1 MGVTG
6 QELASYVEEFTVG
19 TWAEDPELLATF
31 RAEVDERLASLSA
44 GLLQLETQASH
55 SSPRQLIAG
64 LFRDAHTV
72 KGSARM
78 MGLTKVLETAHAAED
93 LLGALRDGRFQ
104 VRRDYVDLLLA
115 TVDGIGRSITNAPH
129 AEVTEF
135 LDLLVA
141 ALRGALEGDDP
152 VTVPRMAEPTP
163 VGAARTAPPPPSAAS
178 ASASPSA
185 ASSSSASSPAG
196 TGPASAFIVP
206 TPPTAPAA
214 FVVPPPP
221 PNQAAVTLGG
231 TGGPRVVPPPPQSQA
246 AITPVDRG
254 NERAVDSVRVTSQR
268 VYDLLDVVGEAE
280 LDARRVEQNAERV
293 IALAAD
299 QKRWLRALR
308 DAVAASGS
316 SLPRDVEDAVYN
328 VMTVTDQM
336 QQSGHQLRT
345 LVEDARGRLA
355 LVRDGA
361 MGLAMVPVRR
371 VVAAFPRLVRDV
383 ASSTGKDVRLNLVGE
398 DVELDKKVLD
408 GVADALKHLVI
419 NAVDHGCETPED
431 RVAAG
436 KSPRATVTVLAK
448 AAGGTVVLE
457 VSDDGR
463 GIDENRVRATA
474 IERGLLPVGSTVAGA
489 QLLQLLFLAA
499 FSTSATV
506 TSTSGRGVG
515 LDVVKTAVDD
525 LGGTIDVFSELG
537 AGSRFVLTLPIT
549 LGVLRCLIAR
559 VGDERYAV
567 PVPAVMESLSLRDVP
582 IDNVAGVPVVIRH
595 GISVPLLDLGS
606 ALGVAGVRDAR
617 AALVVRHGGASDL
630 IAWSVDRLEGEL
642 ELVVKDLGSF
652 VGRLPLVTGATI
664 DGDGSVVCL
673 IDLREISGRA
683 GGTGH
688 TAGSTGHLAGSA
700 GAAMPIGGSLGA
712 EGNDVDGTELVTA
725 PVGRKPRVLVVEDSV
740 GVRELE
746 RVILESAGYEVVT
759 AVDGLDGIARLR
771 AQPADLVL
779 SDVEMPGMDGFALT
793 RTIRRTRGWEQ
804 VPVVIM
810 TSRGDESDRR
820 AGLEAGANAYLL
832 KSDFD
837 QTELV
842 DTVRRL
848 IGR

>member
-1 MGVTG
+1 M
-6 QELASYVEEFTVG
+6 G

-44 GLLQLETQASH
+44 GLLQLETHGA
-55 SSPRQLIAG
+55 PRQLIAA

-78 MGLTKVLETAHAAED
+78 MGLTRVLETAHAAED

-104 VRRDYVDLLLA
+104 IRRDYVDLLLA
-115 TVDGIGRSITNAPH
+115 TVDGIGRSISGALAP
-129 AEVTEF
+129 EVDEYLTE
-135 LDLLVA
+135 LET
-141 ALRGALEGDDP
+141 ALRVALEGEDP
-152 VTVPRMAEPTP
+152 VKVPRMSEPVPIP
-163 VGAARTAPPPPSAAS
+163 VVPQPQLFAGIPLAPTFPTAVQVPVPTATGALAPASPAAPWLPPAVPLPPSAAGS
-178 ASASPSA
+178 
-185 ASSSSASSPAG
+185 
-196 TGPASAFIVP
+196 TVP
-206 TPPTAPAA
+206 LPPTLLA
-214 FVVPPPP
+214 
-221 PNQAAVTLGG
+221 
-231 TGGPRVVPPPPQSQA
+231 
-246 AITPVDRG
+246 DRG
-254 NERAVDSVRVTSQR
+254 GERAPDSVRVTSQR

-280 LDARRVEQNAERV
+280 LDARRVEQNAEKV
-293 IALAAD
+293 IALASD

-308 DAVAASGS
+308 DAVAASGA
-316 SLPRDVEDAVYN
+316 SLPDDIELAVSN
-328 VMTVTDQM
+328 VMSVTDQM
-336 QQSGHQLRT
+336 QSSGHQLRE

-383 ASSTGKDVRLNLVGE
+383 ASSTGKDVRLNLIGE

-419 NAVDHGCETPED
+419 NAVDHGCETPEE
-431 RVAAG
+431 RIAAD
-436 KSPRATVTVLAK
+436 KPPRATVTVLAK

-463 GIDENRVRATA
+463 GIDEDKVRAAA
-474 IERGLLPVGSTVAGA
+474 IDRGLLPVGSTLAGG
-489 QLLQLLFLAA
+489 QLFQLLFLAA
-499 FSTSATV
+499 FSTSVTV

-537 AGSRFVLTLPIT
+537 SGSRFVLTLPIT

-567 PVPAVMESLSLRDVP
+567 PVPGVMESLSLRDVAVE
-582 IDNVAGVPVVIRH
+582 NVAGVPVVIRH
-595 GISVPLLDLGS
+595 GVSVPLLDLGA
-606 ALGVAGVRDAR
+606 ALGVESARDPR
-617 AALVVRHGGASDL
+617 AALVVRHSGASDL

-688 TAGSTGHLAGSA
+688 VGGSA
-700 GAAMPIGGSLGA
+700 NMVGS
-712 EGNDVDGTELVTA
+712 VTA
-725 PVGRKPRVLVVEDSV
+725 QNDTTPMGRKPRILVVEDSV

-759 AVDGLDGIARLR
+759 AVDGLDGISRLR
-771 AQPADLVL
+771 AEPADLVL
-779 SDVEMPGMDGFALT
+779 SDVEMPGMDGFTLT

-810 TSRGDESDRR
+810 TSRGDDADRR
-820 AGLEAGANAYLL
+820 AGLEAGASAYLL

-848 IGR
+848 VGR

>member
-1 MGVTG
+1 M
-6 QELASYVEEFTVG
+6 G

-44 GLLQLETQASH
+44 GLLQLESNGA
-55 SSPRQLIAG
+55 PRQLIAG

-78 MGLTKVLETAHAAED
+78 MGLTTVLQTAHAAED

-104 VRRDYVDLLLA
+104 VKREYVDLLLA
-115 TVDGIGRSITNAPH
+115 TVDGIGRCVAAPGAPAVDEYL
-129 AEVTEF
+129 AE
-135 LDLLVA
+135 LID

-152 VTVPRMAEPTP
+152 IRVPRMAQP
-163 VGAARTAPPPPSAAS
+163 GAAAAPARDASPRGAPARSRSRAAKGAGSAITDAGSTTTSLAPLVVPAGGSAPFIVAQPLIPSSTALSLPPVPLVAGSAAVP
-178 ASASPSA
+178 AVPAVHTA
-185 ASSSSASSPAG
+185 AD
-196 TGPASAFIVP
+196 
-206 TPPTAPAA
+206 AP
-214 FVVPPPP
+214 
-221 PNQAAVTLGG
+221 LGLG
-231 TGGPRVVPPPPQSQA
+231 LERPG
-246 AITPVDRG
+246 
-254 NERAVDSVRVTSQR
+254 ERAVDSVRVTSQR

-293 IALAAD
+293 IGLAID

-308 DAVAASGS
+308 DAVAASGAD
-316 SLPRDVEDAVYN
+316 LPGEIETAVYN
-328 VMTVTDQM
+328 VMSVTDQM
-336 QQSGHQLRT
+336 QSSGHQLRE
-345 LVEDARGRLA
+345 LVEDSRGRLA

-371 VVAAFPRLVRDV
+371 VVTAFPRLVRDV

-419 NAVDHGCETPED
+419 NAVDHGCETPDE
-431 RVAAG
+431 RVAAD
-436 KSPRATVTVLAK
+436 KPVRATVTVSAK

-457 VSDDGR
+457 VADDGR
-463 GIDENRVRATA
+463 GIDEDAVRATA
-474 IERGLLPVGSTVAGA
+474 IERGLLPVGSTLAGA
-489 QLLQLLFLAA
+489 QLFQLLFLAS
-499 FSTSATV
+499 FSTSPTV

-537 AGSRFVLTLPIT
+537 AGTSFVLTLPIT

-559 VGDERYAV
+559 VGSERYAV
-567 PVPAVMESLSLRDVP
+567 PVPAVIESLSLRDVAVET
-582 IDNVAGVPVVIRH
+582 VAGVPVVMRH
-595 GISVPLLDLGS
+595 GVTVPLLDLGS
-606 ALGVAGVRDAR
+606 ALGVEGDREPR
-617 AALVVRHGGASDL
+617 AALVVRNGGASDL

-688 TAGSTGHLAGSA
+688 VGASVQVAGPVSVEHEPAH
-700 GAAMPIGGSLGA
+700 
-712 EGNDVDGTELVTA
+712 
-725 PVGRKPRVLVVEDSV
+725 VGRKARVLVVEDSV

-771 AQPADLVL
+771 TEPADLVL
-779 SDVEMPGMDGFALT
+779 SDVEMPGMDGFTLT
-793 RTIRRTRGWEQ
+793 RTIRRTRGWEH

-820 AGLEAGANAYLL
+820 AGLEAGASAYLL

-848 IGR
+848 VGR

>member
-1 MGVTG
+1 M
-6 QELASYVEEFTVG
+6 G

-31 RAEVDERLASLSA
+31 RAEVEERLASLSA
-44 GLLQLETQASH
+44 GLLQLESNG
-55 SSPRQLIAG
+55 SPRQLIAG

-78 MGLTKVLETAHAAED
+78 MGLTAVLQTAHAAED
-93 LLGALRDGRFQ
+93 LLGALRDGRFH

-115 TVDGIGRSITNAPH
+115 TVDGISRSIVPNPTPA
-129 AEVTEF
+129 VDGYLT
-135 LDLLVA
+135 DLVN

-152 VTVPRMAEPTP
+152 VTIPRMSQPAPEPAP
-163 VGAARTAPPPPSAAS
+163 V
-178 ASASPSA
+178 
-185 ASSSSASSPAG
+185 PAG
-196 TGPASAFIVP
+196 RKRTVIVP
-206 TPPTAPAA
+206 APPTAPAPSTLDSPLSLT
-214 FVVPPPP
+214 VPPPASSVAV
-221 PNQAAVTLGG
+221 AAPVALVDGG
-231 TGGPRVVPPPPQSQA
+231 G
-246 AITPVDRG
+246 
-254 NERAVDSVRVTSQR
+254 ERAVDSVRVTSQR

-299 QKRWLRALR
+299 QKHWLRALR
-308 DAVAASGS
+308 DAVAASGG
-316 SLPRDVEDAVYN
+316 SLPGDVEAAVYH
-328 VMTVTDQM
+328 VMSVTDQM
-336 QQSGHQLRT
+336 QSSGHQLRE
-345 LVEDARGRLA
+345 LVEDSRGRLA

-371 VVAAFPRLVRDV
+371 VVAAFPRLIRDV
-383 ASSTGKDVRLNLVGE
+383 ASSTGKDVRLILVGE

-419 NAVDHGCETPED
+419 NAVDHGCETPD
-431 RVAAG
+431 VRG
-436 KSPRATVTVLAK
+436 TLDKPPRATVTVSAK

-457 VSDDGR
+457 VADDGR
-463 GIDENRVRATA
+463 GIDEDKVRATA
-474 IERGLLPVGSTVAGA
+474 IERGLLPAGSTLAGA
-489 QLLQLLFLAA
+489 QLFQLLFLAS
-499 FSTSATV
+499 FSTSPTV

-537 AGSRFVLTLPIT
+537 SGTRFVLTLPIT

-559 VGDERYAV
+559 VGNERYAV
-567 PVPAVMESLSLRDVP
+567 PVPAVIESVSLRDVAV
-582 IDNVAGVPVVIRH
+582 DNVAGVPVVIRH
-595 GISVPLLDLGS
+595 GVAVPLLDLGA
-606 ALGVAGVRDAR
+606 ALGVEGEREPR
-617 AALVVRHGGASDL
+617 AALVVRNGGASDL

-673 IDLREISGRA
+673 IDLREISVRA

-688 TAGSTGHLAGSA
+688 V
-700 GAAMPIGGSLGA
+700 GGSIHHGVSSAA
-712 EGNDVDGTELVTA
+712 EPVA
-725 PVGRKPRVLVVEDSV
+725 PVIGRKARILVVEDSV

-746 RVILESAGYEVVT
+746 RVILESAGYDVVT

-771 AQPADLVL
+771 AEPADLVL
-779 SDVEMPGMDGFALT
+779 SDVEMPGMDGFTLT

-820 AGLEAGANAYLL
+820 AGLEAGASAYLL

-848 IGR
+848 VGR

>member
-1 MGVTG
+1 
-6 QELASYVEEFTVG
+6 VG

-44 GLLQLETQASH
+44 GLLQLESNAA
-55 SSPRQLIAG
+55 PRQLIAS

-78 MGLTKVLETAHAAED
+78 MGLTMVLQTAHAAED

-115 TVDGIGRSITNAPH
+115 TVDGIGRSVAG
-129 AEVTEF
+129 AAVDDYLTE
-135 LDLLVA
+135 LA
-141 ALRGALEGDDP
+141 TALRGALDGADP
-152 VTVPRMAEPTP
+152 VTVPRMALPLPTASTASAGSPAPAAPVAPAISSALPVMTGVVLVPTP
-163 VGAARTAPPPPSAAS
+163 VELPSMTFESIQPIVLAGAAAVAP
-178 ASASPSA
+178 
-185 ASSSSASSPAG
+185 G
-196 TGPASAFIVP
+196 ER
-206 TPPTAPAA
+206 
-214 FVVPPPP
+214 
-221 PNQAAVTLGG
+221 GG
-231 TGGPRVVPPPPQSQA
+231 E
-246 AITPVDRG
+246 RG
-254 NERAVDSVRVTSQR
+254 VDSVRVTSQR

-293 IALAAD
+293 VAFAVD
-299 QKRWLRALR
+299 QKRWLRTLR
-308 DAVAASGS
+308 DAVAASGG
-316 SLPRDVEDAVYN
+316 SLPGDVEAAIYH
-328 VMTVTDQM
+328 VMSVTDQM
-336 QQSGHQLRT
+336 QNSGHQLRE

-383 ASSTGKDVRLNLVGE
+383 ASSTGKDVRLSLHGE

-419 NAVDHGCETPED
+419 NAVDHGCETPDD
-431 RVAAG
+431 RTALG
-436 KSPRATVTVLAK
+436 KSPRATVTVSAK

-463 GIDENRVRATA
+463 GIDEDKVRATA
-474 IERGLLPVGSTVAGA
+474 IERGLLPVGSTLAGP
-489 QLLQLLFLAA
+489 QLFQLLFLAA
-499 FSTSATV
+499 FSTSPTV

-525 LGGTIDVFSELG
+525 LGGTIDVFTDLG
-537 AGSRFVLTLPIT
+537 SGTRFVLTLPIT

-559 VGDERYAV
+559 VGNERYAV
-567 PVPAVMESLSLRDVP
+567 PVPAVIESLSLRDVAV
-582 IDNVAGVPVVIRH
+582 DNVAGVPVVIRH
-595 GISVPLLDLGS
+595 GVAVPLLDLGA
-606 ALGVAGVRDAR
+606 ALGVDGDREPR
-617 AALVVRHGGASDL
+617 AALVVRNSGASDL

-688 TAGSTGHLAGSA
+688 VG
-700 GAAMPIGGSLGA
+700 GAAYPGGA
-712 EGNDVDGTELVTA
+712 TYVGNSALEPEPA
-725 PVGRKPRVLVVEDSV
+725 PVARKARILVVEDSV

-746 RVILESAGYEVVT
+746 RVILESAGYDVVT

-771 AQPADLVL
+771 AEPADLVL
-779 SDVEMPGMDGFALT
+779 SDVEMPGMDGFTLT

-810 TSRGDESDRR
+810 TSRGDASDRR
-820 AGLEAGANAYLL
+820 AGLEAGASAYLL

-848 IGR
+848 VGR

>member
-1 MGVTG
+1 M
-6 QELASYVEEFTVG
+6 G

-44 GLLQLETQASH
+44 GLLQLESNGA
-55 SSPRQLIAG
+55 PRQLIAG

-78 MGLTKVLETAHAAED
+78 MGLTTVLQTAHAAED

-104 VRRDYVDLLLA
+104 VKREYVDLLLA
-115 TVDGIGRSITNAPH
+115 TVDGIGRSIATAPS
-129 AEVTEF
+129 AAVDEYLGE
-135 LDLLVA
+135 LVD

-152 VTVPRMAEPTP
+152 VRVPRMSQSAPAAVAPARAGKGGTQADTRAGTRAETRAGTRAASK
-163 VGAARTAPPPPSAAS
+163 GAAAVAVAVAAATAADASSTPLGVPAAGGAPFIVANPAAS
-178 ASASPSA
+178 AVLPGLSLPPLPVTSLA
-185 ASSSSASSPAG
+185 APATDVG
-196 TGPASAFIVP
+196 
-206 TPPTAPAA
+206 APAA
-214 FVVPPPP
+214 LAGMA
-221 PNQAAVTLGG
+221 QLGVG
-231 TGGPRVVPPPPQSQA
+231 F
-246 AITPVDRG
+246 DRAG
-254 NERAVDSVRVTSQR
+254 DRAVDSVRVTSQR

-293 IALAAD
+293 IALAID

-308 DAVAASGS
+308 DAVAASGA
-316 SLPRDVEDAVYN
+316 SLPGDVESAVYH
-328 VMTVTDQM
+328 VMSVTDQM
-336 QQSGHQLRT
+336 QSSGHQLRE
-345 LVEDARGRLA
+345 LVEDSRGRLA

-419 NAVDHGCETPED
+419 NAVDHGCETPDE
-431 RVAAG
+431 RVAAD
-436 KSPRATVTVLAK
+436 KPARATVTVSAK

-463 GIDENRVRATA
+463 GIDEDAVRAIA
-474 IERGLLPVGSTVAGA
+474 IERGLLPVGSTLGGA
-489 QLLQLLFLAA
+489 QLFQLLFLAS
-499 FSTSATV
+499 FSTSPTV

-525 LGGTIDVFSELG
+525 LGGTIDVLSELG
-537 AGSRFVLTLPIT
+537 AGTSFVLTLPIT

-559 VGDERYAV
+559 VGSERYAV
-567 PVPAVMESLSLRDVP
+567 PVPAVIESLSLRDVAV
-582 IDNVAGVPVVIRH
+582 DTVAGVPVVVRH
-595 GISVPLLDLGS
+595 GVTVPLLDLGS
-606 ALGVAGVRDAR
+606 ALGVEGDREPR
-617 AALVVRHGGASDL
+617 AALVVRNGGASDL

-688 TAGSTGHLAGSA
+688 LGGSA
-700 GAAMPIGGSLGA
+700 QAAGPVLIDQ
-712 EGNDVDGTELVTA
+712 EPA
-725 PVGRKPRVLVVEDSV
+725 PLGRKARILVVEDSV

-771 AQPADLVL
+771 TEPADLVL
-779 SDVEMPGMDGFALT
+779 SDVEMPGMDGFTLT
-793 RTIRRTRGWEQ
+793 RTIRRTRGWEH

-820 AGLEAGANAYLL
+820 AGLEAGASAYLL

-848 IGR
+848 VGR

>member
-1 MGVTG
+1 LSASD
-6 QELASYVEEFTVG
+6 QDLALHVEECYVG

-31 RAEVDERLASLSA
+31 RAEMEERLASLSA
-44 GLLQLETQASH
+44 GLLQLESH
-55 SSPRQLIAG
+55 GAPRQLIAG

-115 TVDGIGRSITNAPH
+115 TIDGIGRSIAGDPAP
-129 AEVTEF
+129 AVEEY
-135 LDLLVA
+135 LNELVA
-141 ALRGALEGDDP
+141 ALRATLDGEEP
-152 VTVPRMAEPTP
+152 IKIPRMASPMFLP
-163 VGAARTAPPPPSAAS
+163 V
-178 ASASPSA
+178 
-185 ASSSSASSPAG
+185 
-196 TGPASAFIVP
+196 
-206 TPPTAPAA
+206 PAA
-214 FVVPPPP
+214 AMAVPIGAGSAGSAGGTAAGSPGRGAVMVPPPP
-221 PNQAAVTLGG
+221 VLPPSSLAAL
-231 TGGPRVVPPPPQSQA
+231 
-246 AITPVDRG
+246 DRG
-254 NERAVDSVRVTSQR
+254 GERAVDSVRVTSQR

-280 LDARRVEQNAERV
+280 LDARRVEQNAEKV
-293 IALAAD
+293 IGLAAD
-299 QKRWLRALR
+299 QKRWLRSLR
-308 DAVAASGS
+308 DAVAASGAG
-316 SLPRDVEDAVYN
+316 LPHDIELAVN
-328 VMTVTDQM
+328 HVMSVTDQM
-336 QQSGHQLRT
+336 QSSGHQLRE

-383 ASSTGKDVRLNLVGE
+383 ASSTGKDVRLTLLGE

-419 NAVDHGCETPED
+419 NAVDHGCETPEERIAHD
-431 RVAAG
+431 
-436 KSPRATVTVLAK
+436 KHPRATVTVAAK

-463 GIDENRVRATA
+463 GIDEDKVRAAA
-474 IERGLLPVGSTVAGA
+474 IERGLLPVGSTLAGG
-489 QLLQLLFLAA
+489 QLFQLLFLAA
-499 FSTSATV
+499 FSTADTV

-537 AGSRFVLTLPIT
+537 VGSRFVLTLPIT

-567 PVPAVMESLSLRDVP
+567 PVPGVIESLSLRDVAV
-582 IDNVAGVPVVIRH
+582 DSVAGVSVVIRH
-595 GISVPLLDLGS
+595 GVSVPLLDLGA
-606 ALGVAGVRDAR
+606 ALGVESSRDPR
-617 AALVVRHGGASDL
+617 AALVVRHNGASDL

-642 ELVVKDLGSF
+642 ELVVKDLGTF

-688 TAGSTGHLAGSA
+688 LDGHGHL
-700 GAAMPIGGSLGA
+700 GAPGA
-712 EGNDVDGTELVTA
+712 VDHEPT
-725 PVGRKPRVLVVEDSV
+725 PMGRKPRILVVEDSV

-746 RVILESAGYEVVT
+746 RVILASAGYDVVT

-771 AQPADLVL
+771 AEPADLVL
-779 SDVEMPGMDGFALT
+779 TDVEMPGMDGFTLT

-820 AGLEAGANAYLL
+820 AGLEAGASAYLL

>member
-1 MGVTG
+1 
-6 QELASYVEEFTVG
+6 VG

-44 GLLQLETQASH
+44 GLLQLETHGA
-55 SSPRQLIAG
+55 PRQLIAA

-104 VRRDYVDLLLA
+104 IRRDYVDLLLA
-115 TVDGIGRSITNAPH
+115 TVDGIGRSIAGASAP
-129 AEVTEF
+129 EVDEYLTALET
-135 LDLLVA
+135 
-141 ALRGALEGDDP
+141 ALRVALEGADP
-152 VTVPRMAEPTP
+152 VKVPRMSEPVPIP
-163 VGAARTAPPPPSAAS
+163 VAPQPQLFAGIPLAPTFPTAVLVPVPTAAVASAPASSAPASPGAALLPPAVPLPPSA
-178 ASASPSA
+178 PS
-185 ASSSSASSPAG
+185 STMPLPPAM
-196 TGPASAFIVP
+196 
-206 TPPTAPAA
+206 
-214 FVVPPPP
+214 
-221 PNQAAVTLGG
+221 LG
-231 TGGPRVVPPPPQSQA
+231 
-246 AITPVDRG
+246 DRG
-254 NERAVDSVRVTSQR
+254 GERAPDSVRVTSQR

-280 LDARRVEQNAERV
+280 LDARRVEQNAEKV
-293 IALAAD
+293 IALASD

-308 DAVAASGS
+308 DAVAANGAR
-316 SLPRDVEDAVYN
+316 LPEDIELAVLN
-328 VMTVTDQM
+328 VMSVTDQM
-336 QQSGHQLRT
+336 QSSGHQLRE

-419 NAVDHGCETPED
+419 NAVDHGCETPEE
-431 RVAAG
+431 RIAAD
-436 KSPRATVTVLAK
+436 KPPRATVTVLAK

-463 GIDENRVRATA
+463 GIDEDKVRAAA
-474 IERGLLPVGSTVAGA
+474 IERGLLPVGSTLAGG
-489 QLLQLLFLAA
+489 QLFQLLFLAA

-537 AGSRFVLTLPIT
+537 SGSRFVLTLPIT

-567 PVPAVMESLSLRDVP
+567 PVPGVMESLSLRDVAV
-582 IDNVAGVPVVIRH
+582 DNVAGVPVVIRH
-595 GISVPLLDLGS
+595 GVSVPLLDLGA
-606 ALGVAGVRDAR
+606 ALGVESARDPR
-617 AALVVRHGGASDL
+617 AALVVRHSGASDL

-688 TAGSTGHLAGSA
+688 VGGSA
-700 GAAMPIGGSLGA
+700 NMVGS
-712 EGNDVDGTELVTA
+712 VTA
-725 PVGRKPRVLVVEDSV
+725 QNDATPLGRKPRILVVEDSV

-759 AVDGLDGIARLR
+759 AVDGLDGISRLR
-771 AQPADLVL
+771 AEPADLVL
-779 SDVEMPGMDGFALT
+779 SDVEMPGMDGFTLT
-793 RTIRRTRGWEQ
+793 RTIRRTRGWEN

-810 TSRGDESDRR
+810 TSRGDDADRR
-820 AGLEAGANAYLL
+820 AGLEAGASAYLL

-848 IGR
+848 VGR

>member
-1 MGVTG
+1 MV
-6 QELASYVEEFTVG
+6 AR
-19 TWAEDPELLATF
+19 LLK
-31 RAEVDERLASLSA
+31 S
-44 GLLQLETQASH
+44 
-55 SSPRQLIAG
+55 
-64 LFRDAHTV
+64 
-72 KGSARM
+72 
-78 MGLTKVLETAHAAED
+78 GLT
-93 LLGALRDGRFQ
+93 
-104 VRRDYVDLLLA
+104 
-115 TVDGIGRSITNAPH
+115 
-129 AEVTEF
+129 
-135 LDLLVA
+135 
-141 ALRGALEGDDP
+141 
-152 VTVPRMAEPTP
+152 
-163 VGAARTAPPPPSAAS
+163 
-178 ASASPSA
+178 
-185 ASSSSASSPAG
+185 
-196 TGPASAFIVP
+196 
-206 TPPTAPAA
+206 
-214 FVVPPPP
+214 
-221 PNQAAVTLGG
+221 
-231 TGGPRVVPPPPQSQA
+231 
-246 AITPVDRG
+246 
-254 NERAVDSVRVTSQR
+254 
-268 VYDLLDVVGEAE
+268 
-280 LDARRVEQNAERV
+280 
-293 IALAAD
+293 
-299 QKRWLRALR
+299 
-308 DAVAASGS
+308 
-316 SLPRDVEDAVYN
+316 
-328 VMTVTDQM
+328 
-336 QQSGHQLRT
+336 
-345 LVEDARGRLA
+345 
-355 LVRDGA
+355 
-361 MGLAMVPVRR
+361 
-371 VVAAFPRLVRDV
+371 
-383 ASSTGKDVRLNLVGE
+383 
-398 DVELDKKVLD
+398 
-408 GVADALKHLVI
+408 
-419 NAVDHGCETPED
+419 
-431 RVAAG
+431 AG
-436 KSPRATVTVLAK
+436 KSPRATVTVSAK

-463 GIDENRVRATA
+463 GIDENRVRALA
-474 IERGLLPVGSTVAGA
+474 IERGLLPLGSTVAGA
-489 QLLQLLFLAA
+489 QLLQLLFLPA

-537 AGSRFVLTLPIT
+537 SGSHFVLTLPIT

-567 PVPAVMESLSLRDVP
+567 PVPAVIESLSLRDVAV
-582 IDNVAGVPVVIRH
+582 DNVAGVPVVIRH

-606 ALGVAGVRDAR
+606 ALGVAGTRDAR

-688 TAGSTGHLAGSA
+688 ASAATA
-700 GAAMPIGGSLGA
+700 AAMPTLGSLGA
-712 EGNDVDGTELVTA
+712 EGDDDDALPT
-725 PVGRKPRVLVVEDSV
+725 PVGRKPRMLVVEDSV

-759 AVDGLDGIARLR
+759 AVDGLDGLARLR

-779 SDVEMPGMDGFALT
+779 SDVEMPGMDGFTLT

-848 IGR
+848 VGR

>member
-1 MGVTG
+1 M
-6 QELASYVEEFTVG
+6 G

-44 GLLQLETQASH
+44 GLLQLESNG
-55 SSPRQLIAG
+55 SPRQLIAG

-78 MGLTKVLETAHAAED
+78 MGLTTVLQTAHAAED

-104 VRRDYVDLLLA
+104 VKRDYVDLLLA
-115 TVDGIGRSITNAPH
+115 TVDGIGRSIATAPSSSVD
-129 AEVTEF
+129 EY
-135 LDLLVA
+135 LGQLVD

-152 VTVPRMAEPTP
+152 VKVPRMSQP
-163 VGAARTAPPPPSAAS
+163 VPAVTAAPASPARASRAGAKGASKSAAS
-178 ASASPSA
+178 VAETATQAPADPIA
-185 ASSSSASSPAG
+185 APLGVPA
-196 TGPASAFIVP
+196 TGSVPFIVANP
-206 TPPTAPAA
+206 AAVSGLSLPPVQLASVTAPAA
-214 FVVPPPP
+214 EAPASF
-221 PNQAAVTLGG
+221 AGMALL
-231 TGGPRVVPPPPQSQA
+231 
-246 AITPVDRG
+246 DRPG
-254 NERAVDSVRVTSQR
+254 ERAVDSVRVTSQR

-293 IALAAD
+293 IALAID

-308 DAVAASGS
+308 DAVAASGA
-316 SLPRDVEDAVYN
+316 SLPGEVESAVYN
-328 VMTVTDQM
+328 VMSVTDQM
-336 QQSGHQLRT
+336 QSSGHQLRE
-345 LVEDARGRLA
+345 LVEDSRGRLA

-419 NAVDHGCETPED
+419 NAVDHGCETPEE
-431 RVAAG
+431 RVAAD
-436 KSPRATVTVLAK
+436 KPARATVTVSAK

-463 GIDENRVRATA
+463 GIDEDAVRATA
-474 IERGLLPVGSTVAGA
+474 IERGLLPVGSTLGGA
-489 QLLQLLFLAA
+489 QLFQLLFLAS
-499 FSTSATV
+499 FSTSPTV

-537 AGSRFVLTLPIT
+537 VGTSFVLTLPIT

-559 VGDERYAV
+559 VGSERYAV
-567 PVPAVMESLSLRDVP
+567 PVPAVIESLSLRDVAV
-582 IDNVAGVPVVIRH
+582 DTVAGVPVVVRH
-595 GISVPLLDLGS
+595 GVTVPLLDLGS
-606 ALGVAGVRDAR
+606 ALGVEGDREPR

-688 TAGSTGHLAGSA
+688 V
-700 GAAMPIGGSLGA
+700 GGSLQVG
-712 EGNDVDGTELVTA
+712 A
-725 PVGRKPRVLVVEDSV
+725 PVLIDQEPAPLSRKARILVVEDSV

-771 AQPADLVL
+771 TEPADLVL
-779 SDVEMPGMDGFALT
+779 SDVEMPGMDGFTLT
-793 RTIRRTRGWEQ
+793 RTIRRTRGWEH

-820 AGLEAGANAYLL
+820 AGLEAGASAYLL

-848 IGR
+848 VGR